1 MSAYFDKVTETA
13 VLDVQAA
20 GPGLRNATLNKAA
33 FSLGRHAHMRSA
45 DVNRALE
52 EINAAANTIGLPA
65 HEIKATVGSGFKRGL
80 ENPRTVDESDTPFQ
94 PSELDRL
101 ITRLATDGLLVRD
114 DEQREEKVAK
124 ARAAWASAV
133 PISRDNKDAVR
144 PALRYINS
152 RNIAAK
158 SADGARFAPSIYGGP
173 AIIFPATNQA
183 GEVTGIQAVLLT
195 QDGEKRTHN
204 DISKYSRGVIAGSV
218 MEIGSDSDTAPII
231 ICEGPEDALSVS
243 QAAEGQAKVVCT
255 FGKAGMSTYVPP
267 RGADVT
273 ICADPDLDV
282 KAVGEALNYDGS
294 IRVHVVRFSDLDDQT
309 SDANDYL
316 REHGQEALK
325 KALAMAI
332 PAELQVAQEVEG
344 AFQGPTAYN
353 MWDAATLPPRQWV
366 YGQHYLRSFVSLLA
380 SAGGVGKTSMQI
392 VEALAIVTGKPLLGE
407 TVHESGKVWLINLE
421 DPLEE
426 MQRRVLAA
434 MQHYGIKREE
444 IEGRLFIDAGRDFQM
459 TFATQTRDGVV
470 PNDALVEY
478 MERRIAE
485 EGIVFVTID
494 PWVGAVDISENDN
507 SAMNTAV
514 AGVRRVADVANCAFC
529 LVHHIRKT
537 NGEDATADAIRGAG
551 SLLSA
556 ARAARVINKVSEE
569 DANNLGLRGEEA
581 RGIFRVDDGKANL
594 APPATEA
601 VYRKMVGVQIANG
614 EYVGTCTLFKMPDL
628 FDGVT
633 AKDAMRCQKAVGIAA
648 QEDEPLRANVQAKR
662 WVGHTVG
669 EELGLDTADRAE
681 KSRVAAIVRKWIET
695 DVLRAEMIPSGR
707 DGRDVPC
714 VVVGTWITGDEAG
727 M

>member
-1 MSAYFDKVTETA
+1 
-13 VLDVQAA
+13 
-20 GPGLRNATLNKAA
+20 
-33 FSLGRHAHMRSA
+33 
-45 DVNRALE
+45 
-52 EINAAANTIGLPA
+52 
-65 HEIKATVGSGFKRGL
+65 
-80 ENPRTVDESDTPFQ
+80 
-94 PSELDRL
+94 
-101 ITRLATDGLLVRD
+101 
-114 DEQREEKVAK
+114 
-124 ARAAWASAV
+124 
-133 PISRDNKDAVR
+133 
-144 PALRYINS
+144 
-152 RNIAAK
+152 
-158 SADGARFAPSIYGGP
+158 
-173 AIIFPATNQA
+173 
-183 GEVTGIQAVLLT
+183 
-195 QDGEKRTHN
+195 
-204 DISKYSRGVIAGSV
+204 
-218 MEIGSDSDTAPII
+218 
-231 ICEGPEDALSVS
+231 
-243 QAAEGQAKVVCT
+243 
-255 FGKAGMSTYVPP
+255 
-267 RGADVT
+267 
-273 ICADPDLDV
+273 
-282 KAVGEALNYDGS
+282 
-294 IRVHVVRFSDLDDQT
+294 
-309 SDANDYL
+309 
-316 REHGQEALK
+316 
-325 KALAMAI
+325 
-332 PAELQVAQEVEG
+332 
-344 AFQGPTAYN
+344 
-353 MWDAATLPPRQWV
+353 
-366 YGQHYLRSFVSLLA
+366 VSLLA

-444 IEGRLFIDAGRDFQM
+444 IEGKLFIDAGRDFQM

-478 MERRIAE
+478 MERRITE

-514 AGVRRVADVANCAFC
+514 SGVRRVADVADCAFC

-569 DANNLGLRGEEA
+569 DAGNLGLRGEEA

-614 EYVGTCTLFKMPDL
+614 EYVGTCTPFKMPDL

-633 AKDAMRCQKAVGIAA
+633 AKDAMRCQKAVGMAA

-669 EELGLDTADRAE
+669 EELGLDTTDRAE

-695 DVLRAEMIPSGR
+695 DVLRTEMLPCTR
-707 DGRDVPC
+707 TGRDVPC
-714 VVVGTWITGDEAG
+714 VVVGAWITGDEAG